1 MTSTWKIADTGKGV
15 VFPPLCSH
23 QSLIAFGWL
32 PNRVTQLKVIQV
44 TKSQH
49 THVAS
54 GCCLKIVNI
63 KRRDGETGR
72 TNLLT
77 DNQKLLLTQALSKK
91 QTTPVF
97 CQERNLLCFNR
108 EAEQNQLCFVQQR
121 WMTCKASKSVAAF
134 PLNTR
139 TQFTKHTRL
148 QKSHQ
153 FFFALPQLLP
163 SFILRQSFSE
173 VPRNSRI

>member
-23 QSLIAFGWL
+23 QSLIAFWWL

-54 GCCLKIVNI
+54 GCCLKIMNI

-72 TNLLT
+72 TCSLIIRSCCLHR
-77 DNQKLLLTQALSKK
+77 LSVRNK
-91 QTTPVF
+91 QLVF
-97 CQERNLLCFNR
+97 CQEHNLLCFNR

-121 WMTCKASKSVAAF
+121 WTTCKASKSMAAF

-153 FFFALPQLLP
+153 FFFALSQLLP
-163 SFILRQSFSE
+163 SLILRQSFSE

>member
-77 DNQKLLLTQALSKK
+77 DNQKLLLTQALSRK
-91 QTTPVF
+91 QLQSSAKNV
-97 CQERNLLCFNR
+97 
-108 EAEQNQLCFVQQR
+108 
-121 WMTCKASKSVAAF
+121 TC
-134 PLNTR
+134 
-139 TQFTKHTRL
+139 
-148 QKSHQ
+148 
-153 FFFALPQLLP
+153 FALTEKQ
-163 SFILRQSFSE
+163 
-173 VPRNSRI
+173 SRISCVLYNRDE

>member
-54 GCCLKIVNI
+54 GCCLKIMNI

-72 TNLLT
+72 TCSLIIRSCCLHR
-77 DNQKLLLTQALSKK
+77 LSVRNK
-91 QTTPVF
+91 QLQSSAKNV
-97 CQERNLLCFNR
+97 
-108 EAEQNQLCFVQQR
+108 
-121 WMTCKASKSVAAF
+121 TC
-134 PLNTR
+134 
-139 TQFTKHTRL
+139 
-148 QKSHQ
+148 
-153 FFFALPQLLP
+153 FALTEKQ
-163 SFILRQSFSE
+163 
-173 VPRNSRI
+173 SRISCVLYNRDE